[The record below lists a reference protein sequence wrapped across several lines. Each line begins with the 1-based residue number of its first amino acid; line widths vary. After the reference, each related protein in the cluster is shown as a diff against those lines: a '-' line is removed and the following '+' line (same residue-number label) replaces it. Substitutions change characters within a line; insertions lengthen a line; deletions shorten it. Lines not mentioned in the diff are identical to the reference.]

1 MKNIAVFVSGGG
13 SNLQTLIDGCASGY
27 IDGRIVAVISSKEGV
42 YALERAKAAEIP
54 HFVFQKRDYPDVDSL
69 YRGIIEILE
78 GLDTDIIVLA
88 GYLSIL
94 NGEIVRRYRNRIV
107 NIHPSLIPSF
117 CGMGY
122 YGIKVHEA
130 VLSYG
135 CKVTGATVHFV
146 DEGAD
151 TGPIILQEAV
161 EVKEGDTPKSLQ
173 QRVLEAE
180 HRLLPYAVKLL
191 CEDRVT
197 VTGRTTKILKQR

>member
-13 SNLQTLIDGCASGY
+13 SNLQSIIDGCAGGC
-27 IDGRIVAVISSKEGV
+27 IKGKIRAVISSKEGV

-54 HFVFQKRDYPDVDSL
+54 HYVFQKKDYQNADALYGDILKLLESL
-69 YRGIIEILE
+69 E
-78 GLDTDIIVLA
+78 TDIIVLA

-94 NGEIVRRYRNRIV
+94 NGEIVRRFKNRIINV
-107 NIHPSLIPSF
+107 HPSLIPSF

-130 VLSYG
+130 VLAYG

-161 EVKEGDTPKSLQ
+161 EVKEDDTPQSLQ
-173 QRVLEAE
+173 HRVLEVE
-180 HRLLPYAVKLL
+180 HRLLPRAVKLL
-191 CEDRVT
+191 
-197 VTGRTTKILKQR
+197 